1 MASSVRAYTIAKLAV
16 ASRIF
21 CILLS
26 VLSVFGLT
34 DIAERTS
41 IVLSDLNLGS
51 LSDIFVTAHAQWD
64 SLHFLNIATRGYD
77 TVLAHAFLPGL
88 PLMMRTLAAFIPF
101 GLSDPVRNL
110 ALMGFIFVNVSFI
123 LAAIGLYKLSCHVL
137 NDESRSFRS
146 TLFFIF
152 TAASPFMSALYN
164 ESPFAM
170 FTFWGLYWLVAR
182 NDFIRGSV
190 LLSMG
195 GLFRSNGILAIVFLV
210 WFGVLR
216 DRQNIIETIL
226 GSIAVYLPYHLYSTW
241 SKNIYC
247 EVVSPPDWCATDSI
261 YGYVQK
267 TFWRVFPFG
276 YYRLRNIPQFLLMS
290 PAFIV
295 CMFALIYFFED
306 NSRRALSK
314 AIQSPYDT
322 SVKTKVVSMV
332 QFIKCVVFES
342 WETPYLGQL
351 WILTLLTLFVANV
364 NILTRLVVSCPIYF
378 WTAERLTRES
388 RRDSLVR
395 SACGRLVFV
404 AQMVFLVIGPIVHSA
419 GYNWT

>member
-1 MASSVRAYTIAKLAV
+1 MASSVRTYTITRLALV
-16 ASRIF
+16 SRLL
-21 CILLS
+21 CIALS
-26 VLSVFGLT
+26 FLSSFGLT
-34 DIAERTS
+34 DLVERTA
-41 IVLSDLNLGS
+41 IVVKDIDLRSFG
-51 LSDIFVTAHAQWD
+51 DILITAHAQWD

-88 PLMMRTLAAFIPF
+88 PLIMRLLTYLVPF
-101 GLSDPVRNL
+101 SEVDPVRSL

-123 LAAIGLYKLSCHVL
+123 VAAVGLYKLSCHVL
-137 NDESRSFRS
+137 KDESKAFRS
-146 TLFFIF
+146 SLFFIF

-170 FTFWGLYWLVAR
+170 FTFWGLYWLVVR
-182 NDFIRGSV
+182 HDFLRGS
-190 LLSMG
+190 LLLG
-195 GLFRSNGILAIVFLV
+195 AAGLFRSNGILAIIFLV
-210 WFGVLR
+210 WFGLI
-216 DRQNIIETIL
+216 QNPSYIIETLL
-226 GSIAVYLPYHLYSTW
+226 GSAFVYLPYHLYSTW
-241 SKNIYC
+241 SKNMYC
-247 EVVSPPDWCATDSI
+247 EVASPPDWCATDSI

-290 PAFIV
+290 PALIV
-295 CMFALIYFFED
+295 CVFALIYFFED
-306 NSRRALSK
+306 NSRQALNK
-314 AIQSPYDT
+314 AITSP
-322 SVKTKVVSMV
+322 SKSSLGAKILSMSRFL
-332 QFIKCVVFES
+332 QCMIFES
-342 WETPYLGQL
+342 SETPYLGQL

-395 SACGRLVFV
+395 FICGRIVFI
-404 AQMVFLVIGPIVHSA
+404 AQMVFLVIGPVLHSA